1 LETHRCPGSHLKR
14 APGPF
19 GPLVMNQATRHYTVL
34 DHTADLGIKVWGSGL
49 GDLFKNAG
57 LALMDLIVEG
67 KTDDSG
73 TTKEISVLGHDLSDL
88 MVRWLG
94 EILYLFEGEGL
105 VVTDIHIEDIRPS
118 KLDARVRVTPFDPN
132 SHEILSEIKAVT
144 YHQSYVKDLGGQ
156 WETRIIFDL

>member
-1 LETHRCPGSHLKR
+1 MYPSSALKKATGLFGSLI
-14 APGPF
+14 
-19 GPLVMNQATRHYTVL
+19 MNQTTRHYRIL
-34 DHTADLGIKVWGSGL
+34 DHTADLGIKVRGSGL
-49 GDLFKNAG
+49 EDLFKNAG

-67 KTDDSG
+67 KTGNRG
-73 TTKEISVLGHDLSDL
+73 TTKEISVHGQDLSDL

-94 EILYLFEGEGL
+94 EILYLLEGEGL
-105 VVTDIHIEDIRPS
+105 VVTDIDIEDIRPS

-132 SHEILSEIKAVT
+132 SHEILSEIKGVT